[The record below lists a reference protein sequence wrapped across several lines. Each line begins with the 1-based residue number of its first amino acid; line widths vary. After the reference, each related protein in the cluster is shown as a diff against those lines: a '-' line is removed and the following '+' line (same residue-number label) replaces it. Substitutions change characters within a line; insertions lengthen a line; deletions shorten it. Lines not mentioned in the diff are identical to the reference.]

1 MKISIIT
8 VVFNAENY
16 IKCCME
22 SVVNQTYTDLEY
34 IIIDGGST
42 DNTLDI
48 INSFHGAK
56 FKLISDKDNGMYDA
70 LNKGIKYASGEVVG
84 FLHADDF
91 YASNTIIEEI
101 AHFFLK
107 SSSNAI
113 YGDLNY
119 VHPDSFKV
127 IRKWISK
134 PYALKDIEQGWM
146 PPHPTLFVKKQVY
159 LEIGGYSLNYG
170 SAADY
175 EFILRLLYTSKVKA
189 HYFPHL
195 IVNMRTGGM
204 SNANIWSRIEAFY
217 NDYKALRFHQVPYSL
232 LVVFLKKFKKIVQYF

>member
-8 VVFNAENY
+8 VVFNAERY
-16 IKCCME
+16 IKSCMQ
-22 SVVNQTYTDLEY
+22 SVVNQTYNDVEY

-42 DNTLDI
+42 DKTLEI
-48 INSFHGAK
+48 INSFNGAK
-56 FKLISDKDNGMYDA
+56 FKLISGKDNGMYDA
-70 LNKGIKYASGEVVG
+70 LNKGIKYATGEVVG

-101 AHFFLK
+101 AQFFLK
-107 SSSNAI
+107 NSSNAI

-127 IRKWISK
+127 IRKWVSNT
-134 PYALKDIEQGWM
+134 YSLKNIEQGWM
-146 PPHPTLFVKKQVY
+146 PPHPTLFLKKQIY
-159 LEIGGYSLNYG
+159 IEIGGYSLAYG

-175 EFILRLLYTSKVKA
+175 EFILRLLYTYKVKA
-189 HYFPHL
+189 DYFPQL

-204 SNANIWSRIEAFY
+204 SNANIVSRIKAFY
-217 NDYKALRFHQVPYSL
+217 NDYKALRTHQVPFSF